1 MFFPRL
7 RKQVKWMFV
16 FLALAFALGF
26 VVFNVGGAGPSGG
39 IGDLFRNAGGSSGPS
54 VGDAQDKIKK
64 NPNDAAAYRE
74 LSTALQTR
82 GDLESAIPPLER
94 YTKLRPSDQDAKR
107 ELAGLYLRRADRYR
121 TEAQSVQLQY
131 QDVLA
136 GLAFAPPGKV
146 GQAVGPD
153 AISREISGLVND
165 RLTKAFTKS
174 QDAYRKAVDIYKQI
188 VKATPRDPNVQI
200 ELAQAAE
207 AAGDTT
213 TALGAYKR
221 FLKLAPD
228 DPSAPQIKLRIRQLQ
243 QSTSS

>member
-64 NPNDAAAYRE
+64 NPKDANAYRE

-82 GDLESAIPPLER
+82 GDLDQAIPPLEQ
-94 YTKLRPSDQDAKR
+94 YVKLRPNDQDTKR

-121 TEAQSVQLQY
+121 NEAQSVQLQY

-136 GLAFAPPGKV
+136 GLAFSPPGKV
-146 GQAVGPD
+146 GEAVGQD

-165 RLTKAFTKS
+165 RLTRAFTKS
-174 QDAYRKAVDIYKQI
+174 QEAYGKAVGIYKQI
-188 VKATPRDPNVQI
+188 AKATPRDPNVQI

>member
-39 IGDLFRNAGGSSGPS
+39 IGDLFRNVGGSSGPS
-54 VGDAQDKIKK
+54 VGDAQEKIKK
-64 NPNDAAAYRE
+64 NPKDADAYRE

-82 GDLESAIPPLER
+82 GDLDAAIPPLER
-94 YTKLRPSDQDAKR
+94 YTKLRRADQDAKR

-121 TEAQSVQLQY
+121 NEAQTVQLRY
-131 QDVLA
+131 QDELA
-136 GLAFAPPGKV
+136 GLAFATPGKV
-146 GQAVGPD
+146 GQAVGQD
-153 AISREISGLVND
+153 AISREITGLVND
-165 RLTKAFTKS
+165 RLTKAFTNS

-188 VKATPRDPNVQI
+188 AKATPRDPNVQI

-213 TALGAYKR
+213 TALAAYKR